1 MSDLPARG
9 SGTVLHP
16 RDQIRETAVPH
27 TADTGGII
35 AELKRRLSLP
45 LNIGLPLSV
54 ILFAVIFGLWDGVT
68 HYRSEF
74 AAIESR
80 TTERMTRELTSLKES
95 IEYLYST
102 GALDQV
108 ERELNARVD
117 RYEIEEGL
125 VADDTGRVIASPR
138 QDLKGLA
145 LHEALGRLLDE
156 AARTQIIPA
165 LPAVQQDL
173 KGWINFLPDGNLAV
187 GIHPVTLGAEP
198 GAAQPQRIGI
208 LYEQR
213 DVSLIKQRAL
223 ADIRNQTLVRAGSLM
238 AFSLLLVGFLRVY
251 LTRRMQSLLQ
261 TTRAFAEGQF
271 GVRTGF
277 RGNDEI
283 SRIGA
288 AFDAMADQVEKELQA
303 RRDAEVQG
311 RESHRKLTALV
322 ENLQGV
328 AYRTHHDANW
338 TMDFASGAVFQQT
351 GYTPEDFISG
361 RVKIGHLIHPD
372 DVSRMRTEMRAAALE
387 HRPYR
392 SEYRLIRKDGTEIHI
407 SDQGTGIFDEQG
419 NLVAMEGYAMDIT
432 DRKKAEAERERL
444 QRQLQQAQK
453 MQAIGQLTGG
463 VAHDFNNLLMSILG
477 YTDLG
482 LERFGADPELKGY
495 LEEIRA
501 AGRRAGDLVAR
512 MLAFSRGLEIKRTRV
527 SLASV
532 IEESVHLLRPVL
544 PSSVE
549 IEVGVDAGTGDVS
562 ADAGQVQ
569 QMLMNLCINARD
581 AMAGQGRIRIALRQT
596 EHRHRECASC
606 HEAIDGPF
614 AELSIADDGQ
624 GIDAETLSRIFEPFY
639 TTKEIG
645 KGSGMGLSMVHGITH
660 DHGGHLLVESRPG
673 VGSTFRL
680 LFPLLDATAG
690 PHALNEDQQSSDASL
705 QERDRN
711 RHILVVDDEPA
722 VARLLDRS
730 LTRQGYLVTAVTNAA
745 AALERFSKA
754 PATFDLLIT
763 DQTMPGMTGLELAS
777 RCLGLRPRFP
787 ILLCTGYSAAVDD
800 QKIADLGIQK
810 LLQKPV
816 QIQELLEQVSL
827 ALNKPA

>member
-1 MSDLPARG
+1 M
-9 SGTVLHP
+9 P
-16 RDQIRETAVPH
+16 RTEAGGFSI
-27 TADTGGII
+27 ADV
-35 AELKRRLSLP
+35 KRRLSLP
-45 LNIGLPLSV
+45 LNIGLPLAV
-54 ILFAVIFGLWDGVT
+54 ILFAVIFGIWDGFT

-74 AAIESR
+74 AAIE
-80 TTERMTRELTSLKES
+80 RETAEQMAQELASLQES

-102 GALDQV
+102 GALTQV
-108 ERELNARVD
+108 ERELHARVG
-117 RYEIEEGL
+117 RYDVEEGL
-125 VADDTGRVIASPR
+125 LADVTERVVASPR

-145 LHEALGRLLDE
+145 LHDALGRLLG
-156 AARTQIIPA
+156 ASAPQVMAA
-165 LPAVQQDL
+165 LPAVRREM
-173 KGWINFLPDGNLAV
+173 KVWTAFVAGGKLAV
-187 GIHPVTLGAEP
+187 GVQPIKLGA
-198 GAAQPQRIGI
+198 GHTGI

-238 AFSLLLVGFLRVY
+238 VFSLLLVGFLRVY
-251 LTRRMQSLLQ
+251 VTRRMQSILQ
-261 TTRAFAEGQF
+261 ATRAFAEGDF

-277 RGNDEI
+277 RGYDEI

-288 AFDAMADQVEKELQA
+288 AFDAMADQVARELQA
-303 RRDAEVQG
+303 RRDAELEG
-311 RESHRKLTALV
+311 RENHRKLTALV

-328 AYRTHHDANW
+328 AYRVHHDENW
-338 TMDFASGAVFQQT
+338 TMDFASGAVVQQT
-351 GYTPEDFISG
+351 GYTPEDFTSG
-361 RVKIGHLIHPD
+361 RIKIGQLLHPD
-372 DVSRMRTEMRAAALE
+372 DVARMQDDMQTAARE

-392 SEYRLIRKDGTEIHI
+392 TEYRMIRRDGSTVHI
-407 SDQGTGIFDEQG
+407 SDQGTGLFDEHG
-419 NLVAMEGYAMDIT
+419 NIVAMEGYAMDIT
-432 DRKKAEAERERL
+432 DRKAAEKERERL
-444 QRQLQQAQK
+444 HRQLQQAQK

-482 LERFGADPELKGY
+482 LERFGANPELKGY

-512 MLAFSRGLEIKRTRV
+512 MLAFSRGLEIKRTRL

-549 IEVGVDAGTGDVS
+549 IDVRVDPRTPDVS

-581 AMAGQGRIRIALRQT
+581 AMAGQGRIRIALQQAVHRQ
-596 EHRHRECASC
+596 RECASC
-606 HEAIDGPF
+606 HGVIDGTF
-614 AELSIADDGQ
+614 AELSIADEGN
-624 GIDAETLSRIFEPFY
+624 GIDAETLTRIFEPFY

-673 VGSTFRL
+673 AGSTFRL
-680 LFPLLDATAG
+680 LFPLLDTTAG
-690 PHALNEDQQSSDASL
+690 AGARDEDRQTPDVSSSG
-705 QERDRN
+705 RDRN

-722 VARLLDRS
+722 VARLLDRT
-730 LTRQGYLVTAVTNAA
+730 LTRQGYLVTAETSAA
-745 AALERFSKA
+745 AALERFLQA
-754 PATFDLLIT
+754 PASFDLLIT

-777 RCLGLRPRFP
+777 RCLVARPHFP
-787 ILLCTGYSAAVDD
+787 ILLCTGYSAAVDE
-800 QKIADLGIQK
+800 QKITSLGIRK

-816 QIQELLEQVSL
+816 QTQELLEQVAL
-827 ALNKPA
+827 ALSKPT